1 MLSFISSRMGTTR
14 QHSGILPSPTS
25 STGFTSASAPLPAEV
40 QQWEVQ
46 WEHIQVRSQQHALS
60 EQTLWEQS
68 IRRVT
73 RWCAASCCVACQI
86 NMLISIVLFCLPVC
100 VCSSSDQSAGAPL
113 ERCDTERRTVW
124 CRCRTAPCRQN
135 VYTREA
141 QQMFMLPLFTC
152 RSTWRI
158 GKRRLWQLRF

>member
-1 MLSFISSRMGTTR
+1 MLSFISSRMGATR

-68 IRRVT
+68 IRHVT
-73 RWCAASCCVACQI
+73 RWCATSCCVACQI
-86 NMLISIVLFCLPVC
+86 NMFDLHCFVLSSCVC
-100 VCSSSDQSAGAPL
+100 VQLQRP
-113 ERCDTERRTVW
+113 
-124 CRCRTAPCRQN
+124 
-135 VYTREA
+135 
-141 QQMFMLPLFTC
+141 
-152 RSTWRI
+152 I
-158 GKRRLWQLRF
+158 GRGSFGKVRN